1 MNAVVLGAIAGA
13 AGTLALDVASYGDM
27 AVRGRAAS
35 DLPAEVIR
43 RAAKRV
49 GVGALGK
56 SDEDSGPELKARRSA
71 LGALSGYGVGVGIG
85 MLYGALRPLTRGVP
99 LPLAALA
106 LGALAMAA
114 ADVPAARLQAT
125 NPRDWGAAGWISDAI
140 PHLAYGLVTAAVLEG
155 LLEDATLAASTT
167 IAIVEETTTLDPGIP
182 LSES

>member
-1 MNAVVLGAIAGA
+1 MNAALLGAVAGA

-27 AVRGRAAS
+27 AVRGRSAS

-49 GVGALGK
+49 GVDALGK
-56 SDEDSGPELKARRSA
+56 DDEDSGPELKARRTA

-85 MLYGALRPLTRGVP
+85 MLYGALRPWTRAVP

-114 ADVPAARLQAT
+114 ADVPAVQLEAT
-125 NPRDWGAAGWISDAI
+125 NPREWGAAGWVADAI
-140 PHLAYGLVTAAVLEG
+140 PHLAYGLVTATVFEG
-155 LLEDATLAASTT
+155 LLEDATLAETTT
-167 IAIVEETTTLDPGIP
+167 IAFVEETTTIDSGIP